1 MRIGLFGQFG
11 SGNSGNDGSLEA
23 MLAFLRRT
31 VPDAELLCICPRPDV
46 VRRQY
51 RLEAVAI
58 SGDQP
63 QNRLLRLADT
73 TFKQMPR
80 RIGDFFA
87 AIRIARKLDL
97 IIIPG
102 TGILDDFCESPLGWP
117 YVIFRWC
124 LAARL
129 GGAKLAFVSI
139 GAGPIRHPLSRIFMK
154 SAARMACYRS
164 YRDQP
169 SYSFMKG
176 IGLDVARD
184 RVYGDLAFGL
194 PVPEESRL
202 STASVMTVGVGVMAY
217 SGWKKEGSDGE
228 AIYRAYLQ
236 KMSDFV
242 AWLLAQGMAVRLL
255 TGGVVDRQAI
265 GDLLAIVN
273 SGPENGASC
282 KIVAEEM
289 SSLHDLMRQIV
300 QTDLVVATR
309 YHNVICALST
319 GRPAISLGY
328 AEKNDELLIRTGLAE
343 FCHHVETFDTE
354 ALEMQFSSMLE
365 RYQELKHKVRYGVET
380 FRAQLMEQED
390 LLRDKLMGLPVNNRG
405 AA

>member
-11 SGNSGNDGSLEA
+11 SGNTGNDGSLEA

-31 VPDAELLCICPRPDV
+31 VPDAQLLCICPRPDV

-51 RLEAVAI
+51 GLDAVAI

-63 QNRLLRLADT
+63 QSRFLRLADSA
-73 TFKQMPR
+73 FKQMPR

-87 AIRIARKLDL
+87 AIRVARKLDL
-97 IIIPG
+97 IIVPG

-117 YVIFRWC
+117 SVIFRWC

-154 SAARMACYRS
+154 SSARMACYRS
-164 YRDQP
+164 YRDP
-169 SYSFMKG
+169 SSRNFMKSL
-176 IGLDVARD
+176 GLDVARD
-184 RVYGDLAFGL
+184 RVYSDLAFGL
-194 PVPEESRL
+194 SVPDESRL
-202 STASVMTVGVGVMAY
+202 STASVVTVGVGVMAY
-217 SGWKKEGSDGE
+217 SGWKKAGSDGE
-228 AIYRAYLQ
+228 AIYRAYLM

-242 AWLLAQGMAVRLL
+242 VWLLAQGMAVRLL
-255 TGGVVDRQAI
+255 TGGGVDRQAV

-273 SGPENGASC
+273 SGQEDGASRR
-282 KIVAEEM
+282 IVAEEM
-289 SSLHDLMRQIV
+289 SSLHDLMRQIL

-328 AEKNDELLIRTGLAE
+328 AEKSDELLIRTGLAE

-354 ALEMQFSSMLE
+354 ALKTQFSSMLE
-365 RYQELKHKVRYGVET
+365 RYQELERSVRRGVET
-380 FRAQLMEQED
+380 FRTQLMEQED
-390 LLRDKLMGLPVNNRG
+390 LLREKLLGLPGINRG